1 MAQTVSDTLRLG
13 VDVGSTTV
21 KTVVLN
27 PADNS
32 VLFTRYQR
40 HNAHQADTVR
50 QLLEEAAGRFPHA
63 RFRIG
68 VCGSGGRP
76 IAAALGANYVQEVVA
91 NATAVRALYPEV
103 RTAVELGGQDAKV
116 IFFHYDEATGKLQ
129 TSDMRMNGS
138 CAGGTGAFI
147 DEIAALLNVA
157 ADEFEQLAA
166 QGKTVYSISGRCGVF
181 AKTDI
186 QPLLIQGAERAD
198 IALSTFH
205 AIAKQTIGGLSQG
218 LELTAPIIFEGGPL
232 TFNPTLV
239 RVFAERLDLKEADI
253 VRPEHPETIVA
264 RGTAIALDE
273 LFPGQQDAVTLARA
287 LERLDA
293 APGPAEDTAGSG
305 KPYFV
310 GDAERDAFLRR
321 HRAELRQPVDATD
334 RKVLRGY
341 LGIDSGSTT
350 SKFVFMDEDE
360 QVTDTFY
367 ANNQGEPLKVVRE
380 GLLALAEKYAKLG
393 IQIEVLGLGTTG
405 YGEQMLSAAFHA
417 DYHTVETVAHARGCR
432 RFFPDATFLLDIGGQ
447 DMKAIW
453 LKDGVVTNIM
463 LNEACSS
470 GCGSFLENFA
480 STLGMPVDQVA
491 DAAFRS
497 QSPAELGSRCT
508 VFMNSTIINEQRNG
522 KKPDDLMAGLCRS
535 IIENVFTKV
544 VRIANV
550 SELGDRVVVQGGTFR
565 NFAVLRALE
574 EYLGREVTLAPYPGE
589 MGALGA
595 ALAVKQEVEAHGY
608 ANGRCSSFIGFDA
621 VRDFHYTR
629 ESGVLCPHCANH
641 CSRTVLRFPDGGCY
655 VTGNRC
661 DRGAVVTEES
671 VVQRKKG
678 REVPDLFRLRQELL
692 FKTWPAAPVREAQRE
707 TVGLPRVLEF
717 WDSMPFWSTFFRA
730 LGYPVKFSHPSSRK
744 QYESG
749 LQYVASDTICFPAK
763 LVHGHV
769 LDLSK
774 QGVERIFLPYILHMP
789 PENKQEKSPYV
800 CPVIMGYSMV
810 VRNFQSP
817 EQHFP
822 VRFETPVFHWFSEQ
836 DRKRQ
841 ICQYAMDHCGA
852 TKKQAEAAYRQAET
866 AILSFRHQLVE
877 AGKRVI
883 ADTERAGSFAVVLA
897 GRPYHTDPLIN
908 HDLARMFT
916 RRGIPVLTVDSL
928 PGLENANLRK
938 SRVEITN
945 DFHARMLSGA
955 MAVAEQACL
964 EYVQIVSF
972 GCGHDAILSDEIIR
986 LLGEG
991 SGKPPLIL
999 KVDESE
1005 AAGSLGIRV
1014 QSFIETV
1021 QLRRSAQA
1029 EWTALSRPLP
1039 EPYEVKYRKADKQLR
1054 TVLVPNISAPVS
1066 TLLTA
1071 LMDREGIRAV
1081 SLPVGGPEQIRV
1093 GKKYTHNDICFPCQ
1107 MVIGEL
1113 IDALQKGNYPEDSVA
1128 VGMAKLSCDCRM
1140 ANYTAILRKALDSAG
1155 FETVPILTTDPGD
1168 TKGIHPGVS
1177 MLGARSVLMAA
1188 WAFSMLDIL
1197 EELTRKIRPYE
1208 TAAGETDR
1216 VFNECVESLAEAS
1229 KQGLGKLIGAFRRS
1243 IEAFQGLH
1251 WDRSCR
1257 KPRVLVT
1264 GELLVNFHPGTNFH
1278 VEEYLEKNGMEV
1290 ILPRITYQFR
1300 KDFQASISEIRDF
1313 GAHLA
1318 PYPFALDAA
1327 VEGIQRFLEQIAKA
1341 HPLYHRAA
1349 RPQELHDGVKEII
1362 PKTLTCGEGWL
1373 MAGEI
1378 AHYAKQGV
1386 RSFIILQPFGCLPNH
1401 VCGRGVTKRLKEEFP
1416 GVQILPLDLDP
1427 DTSYANVENRLQM
1440 LIMNQAAEAEDP
1452 AASAEPALKK
1462 TRGGSPRPAL
1472 SST

>member
-1 MAQTVSDTLRLG
+1 MAHAEDPRTLRLG
-13 VDVGSTTV
+13 LDVGSTTV
-21 KTVVLN
+21 KAVALD
-27 PADNS
+27 PSDNS

-40 HNAHQADTVR
+40 HNAHQAATVR
-50 QLLEEAAGRFPHA
+50 QLLEEAAGRFPDA

-76 IAAALGANYVQEVVA
+76 IAGALGAGYVQEVVA
-91 NATAVRALYPEV
+91 NAAAVRALYPQV

-116 IFFHYDEATGKLQ
+116 IFFQYDEAAGKLQ
-129 TSDMRMNGS
+129 ASDMRMNGS

-147 DEIAALLNVA
+147 DEIAALLNVP
-157 ADEFEQLAA
+157 ADAFEQLAA
-166 QGKTVYSISGRCGVF
+166 RGKTVYSISGRCGVF

-239 RVFAERLDLKEADI
+239 RVFAERLGLAEGDI

-264 RGTAIALDE
+264 RGTAIAVDE
-273 LFPGQQDAVTLARA
+273 LYPDGDDALTLAEA
-287 LERLDA
+287 LERLDRAPVRVESA
-293 APGPAEDTAGSG
+293 AGAGR
-305 KPYFV
+305 PFFA
-310 GDAERDAFLRR
+310 GDGERDAFLRR
-321 HRAELRQPVDATD
+321 HRAELRTPVDATG

-341 LGIDSGSTT
+341 IGIDSGSTT

-360 QVTDTFY
+360 RVTDTFY
-367 ANNQGEPLKVVRE
+367 ANNQGEPLKVVRQ
-380 GLLALAEKYAKLG
+380 GLLALAEKYEKRG
-393 IQIEVLGLGTTG
+393 IPIQVLGLGTTG

-480 STLGMPVDQVA
+480 STLGLPVDRVA
-491 DAAFRS
+491 EAAFRS
-497 QSPAELGSRCT
+497 QAPAELGSRCT

-522 KKPDDLMAGLCRS
+522 KRPDDLMAGLCRS

-550 SELGDRVVVQGGTFR
+550 AELGDRVVVQGGTFR

-608 ANGRCSSFIGFDA
+608 ANGRCSAFIGFDA
-621 VRDFHYTR
+621 VRDFTYTR
-629 ESGVLCPHCANH
+629 ESGVLCSHCANH
-641 CSRTVLRFPDGGCY
+641 CSRTILRFPDGGSY

-661 DRGAVVTEES
+661 DRGAVMAEEAAPA
-671 VVQRKKG
+671 QKA
-678 REVPDLFRLRQELL
+678 EAVPDLFRLRQQLL
-692 FKTWPAAPVREAQRE
+692 FKQYPVTPVREAQRE

-730 LGYPVKFSHPSSRK
+730 LGYPVKLSHPSSRK

-774 QGVERIFLPYILHMP
+774 QGADRIFLPYILHMP
-789 PENKQEKSPYV
+789 TENKGEKSPYV

-817 EQHFP
+817 EDHFP
-822 VRFETPVFHWFSEQ
+822 VSFETPVFHWFTEQ
-836 DRKRQ
+836 DRRRQ
-841 ICQYAMDHCGA
+841 ICRYAAEHCGA
-852 TKKQAEAAYRQAET
+852 TREQAEEAYRQGAAAISSFRRTLTEAGEAVIAET
-866 AILSFRHQLVE
+866 E
-877 AGKRVI
+877 KAG
-883 ADTERAGSFAVVLA
+883 GFAVVLA

-908 HDLARMFT
+908 HDLSRMFT

-928 PGLENANLRK
+928 PGLEAADLRK

-955 MAVAEQACL
+955 MVTAEKACL

-991 SGKPPLIL
+991 GGKPPLIL
-999 KVDESE
+999 KVDESQ

-1021 QLRRSAQA
+1021 QLRRSAQTERA
-1029 EWTALSRPLP
+1029 ACRLP
-1039 EPYEVKYRKADKQLR
+1039 EPYAVKYRKEDKRLR

-1081 SLPVGGPEQIRV
+1081 ALPVGGVEQIRV

-1107 MVIGEL
+1107 MVVGEL
-1113 IDALQKGNYPEDSVA
+1113 IDALRKGNYPEGSVA

-1140 ANYTAILRKALDSAG
+1140 ANYTPILRKALDSAG
-1155 FETVPILTTDPGD
+1155 FANVPILTTDPGD

-1177 MLGARSVLMAA
+1177 MLGARSVLLAA

-1197 EELTRKIRPYE
+1197 EELVRKIRPYE
-1208 TAAGETDR
+1208 RTPGETDR
-1216 VFNECVESLAEAS
+1216 VFSDCVEDIAGGV
-1229 KQGLGKLIGAFRRS
+1229 KQGLGRTIAAFRRS
-1243 IEAFQGLH
+1243 IAAFRALR
-1251 WDRSCR
+1251 WDRARR

-1264 GELLVNFHPGTNFH
+1264 GELLVTFHPGTNFH
-1278 VEEYLEKNGMEV
+1278 VEEYLERNGMEV

-1300 KDFQASISEIRDF
+1300 KDFQAAISEIRDF

-1318 PYPFALDAA
+1318 PYPFALDGA
-1327 VEGIQRFLEQIAKA
+1327 VEFIQRFLERIACA
-1341 HPLYHRAA
+1341 HPLYRPAA
-1349 RPQELHDGVKEII
+1349 RPQELHSGVGDII

-1378 AHYAKQGV
+1378 AHYAAEGV

-1401 VCGRGVTKRLKEEFP
+1401 VCGRGVTKRLKEAFP

-1440 LIMNQAAEAEDP
+1440 LIMNQTAEAAAPAAEAVP
-1452 AASAEPALKK
+1452 AAKK
-1462 TRGGSPRPAL
+1462 SRGRYHRPAL

>member
-1 MAQTVSDTLRLG
+1 MAHAEDPRTLRLG
-13 VDVGSTTV
+13 LDVGSTTV
-21 KTVVLN
+21 KAVALD
-27 PADNS
+27 PGDNS

-40 HNAHQADTVR
+40 HNAHQAATVR
-50 QLLEEAAGRFPHA
+50 QILEEAAGRFPDA

-76 IAAALGANYVQEVVA
+76 IAGALGAGYVQEVVA
-91 NATAVRALYPEV
+91 NAAAVRALYPQV

-116 IFFHYDEATGKLQ
+116 IFFQYDEAAGKLQ
-129 TSDMRMNGS
+129 ASDMRMNGS

-147 DEIAALLNVA
+147 DEIAALLNVP
-157 ADEFEQLAA
+157 ADAFEQLAA
-166 QGKTVYSISGRCGVF
+166 RGKTVYSISGRCGVF

-239 RVFAERLDLKEADI
+239 QVFAERLGLAEGDI

-264 RGTAIALDE
+264 RGTAIAVDE
-273 LFPGQQDAVTLARA
+273 LYPDGDDAMTLTEA
-287 LERLDA
+287 LERLDRAPARVERA
-293 APGPAEDTAGSG
+293 AGAGR
-305 KPYFV
+305 PFFA
-310 GDAERDAFLRR
+310 GDGERDAFLRR
-321 HRAELRQPVDATD
+321 HRAELRTPADATG
-334 RKVLRGY
+334 RKALRGY
-341 LGIDSGSTT
+341 IGIDSGSTT
-350 SKFVFMDEDE
+350 SKFVFMDEE
-360 QVTDTFY
+360 ERVTDTFY
-367 ANNQGEPLKVVRE
+367 ANNQGEPLKVVRQ
-380 GLLALAEKYAKLG
+380 GLLALAEKYEKLG
-393 IQIEVLGLGTTG
+393 IPIQVLGLGTTG

-480 STLGMPVDQVA
+480 STLGLPVDRVA
-491 DAAFRS
+491 EAAFRS
-497 QSPAELGSRCT
+497 QAPAELGSRCT

-522 KKPDDLMAGLCRS
+522 KRPDDLMAGLCRS

-550 SELGDRVVVQGGTFR
+550 AELGDRVVVQGGTFR

-574 EYLGREVTLAPYPGE
+574 EYLGREVTLAPFPGE

-608 ANGRCSSFIGFDA
+608 ANGRCSAFIGFDA
-621 VRDFHYTR
+621 VRDFTYTR

-641 CSRTVLRFPDGGCY
+641 CSRTILRFPDGGSY

-661 DRGAVVTEES
+661 DRGAVMAEEAAPA
-671 VVQRKKG
+671 QKA
-678 REVPDLFRLRQELL
+678 EAVPDLFRLRQQLL
-692 FKTWPAAPVREAQRE
+692 FKQYPVTPVREAQRE

-730 LGYPVKFSHPSSRK
+730 LGYPVKLSHPSSRK

-774 QGVERIFLPYILHMP
+774 QGADRIFLPYILHMP
-789 PENKQEKSPYV
+789 TENKGEKSPYV

-817 EQHFP
+817 EDHFP
-822 VRFETPVFHWFSEQ
+822 VSFETPVFHWFTEQ
-836 DRKRQ
+836 DRRRQ
-841 ICQYAMDHCGA
+841 ICRYAAEHCGA
-852 TKKQAEAAYRQAET
+852 TREQAEEAYRQGAAAISSFRRTLTEAGEAVIAET
-866 AILSFRHQLVE
+866 E
-877 AGKRVI
+877 KAG
-883 ADTERAGSFAVVLA
+883 GFAVVLA

-908 HDLARMFT
+908 HDLSRMFT

-928 PGLENANLRK
+928 PGLEAADLRK

-955 MAVAEQACL
+955 MVTAEKACL

-991 SGKPPLIL
+991 GGKPPLIL
-999 KVDESE
+999 KVDESQ

-1021 QLRRSAQA
+1021 QLRRSAQTERA
-1029 EWTALSRPLP
+1029 ACRLP
-1039 EPYEVKYRKADKQLR
+1039 EPYAVKYRKEDKRLR

-1081 SLPVGGPEQIRV
+1081 ALPVGGPEQIRV

-1107 MVIGEL
+1107 MVVGEL
-1113 IDALQKGNYPEDSVA
+1113 IDALRKGNYPEGSVA

-1140 ANYTAILRKALDSAG
+1140 ANYTPILRKALDSAG
-1155 FETVPILTTDPGD
+1155 FANVPILTTDPGD

-1177 MLGARSVLMAA
+1177 MLGARSVLLAA

-1197 EELTRKIRPYE
+1197 EELVRKIRPYE
-1208 TAAGETDR
+1208 RTPGETDR
-1216 VFNECVESLAEAS
+1216 VFSDCVEDIAGGV
-1229 KQGLGKLIGAFRRS
+1229 KQGLGRTIAAFRRS
-1243 IEAFQGLH
+1243 IAAFRALR
-1251 WDRSCR
+1251 WDRSRR

-1264 GELLVNFHPGTNFH
+1264 GELLVTFHPGTNFH
-1278 VEEYLEKNGMEV
+1278 VEEYLERNGMEV

-1300 KDFQASISEIRDF
+1300 KDFQAAISEIRDF

-1318 PYPFALDAA
+1318 PYPFALDGA
-1327 VEGIQRFLEQIAKA
+1327 VEFIQRFLERIACA
-1341 HPLYHRAA
+1341 HPLYRPAA
-1349 RPQELHDGVKEII
+1349 RPQELHSGVGDII

-1378 AHYAKQGV
+1378 AHYAAEGV

-1401 VCGRGVTKRLKEEFP
+1401 VCGRGVTKRLKEAFP

-1440 LIMNQAAEAEDP
+1440 LIMNQTAEAAAPAAEAVP
-1452 AASAEPALKK
+1452 AAKK
-1462 TRGGSPRPAL
+1462 SRGRYHRPAL

>member
-1 MAQTVSDTLRLG
+1 MAHAEDPRTLRLG
-13 VDVGSTTV
+13 LDVGSTTV
-21 KTVVLN
+21 KAVALD
-27 PADNS
+27 PGDNS

-40 HNAHQADTVR
+40 HNAHQAATVR
-50 QLLEEAAGRFPHA
+50 QILEEAAGRFPDA

-76 IAAALGANYVQEVVA
+76 IAGALGAGYVQEVVA
-91 NATAVRALYPEV
+91 NAAAVRALYPQV

-116 IFFHYDEATGKLQ
+116 IFFQYDEAAGKLQ
-129 TSDMRMNGS
+129 ASDMRMNGS

-147 DEIAALLNVA
+147 DEIAALLNVP
-157 ADEFEQLAA
+157 ADAFEQLAA
-166 QGKTVYSISGRCGVF
+166 RGKTVYSISGRCGVF

-239 RVFAERLDLKEADI
+239 RVFAERLGLAEGDI

-264 RGTAIALDE
+264 RGTAIAVDE
-273 LFPGQQDAVTLARA
+273 LYPDGDDALTLTEA
-287 LERLDA
+287 LERLDRAPARVESA
-293 APGPAEDTAGSG
+293 AGAGRPFFADDG
-305 KPYFV
+305 
-310 GDAERDAFLRR
+310 ERDAFLRR
-321 HRAELRQPVDATD
+321 HRAELRTPVDATD

-341 LGIDSGSTT
+341 IGIDSGSTT

-360 QVTDTFY
+360 RVTDTFY
-367 ANNQGEPLKVVRE
+367 ANNQGEPLKVVRQ
-380 GLLALAEKYAKLG
+380 GLLALAEKYEKRG
-393 IQIEVLGLGTTG
+393 IPIQVLGLGTTG

-480 STLGMPVDQVA
+480 STLGIPVDKVA

-497 QSPAELGSRCT
+497 RDPAELGSRCT

-522 KKPDDLMAGLCRS
+522 KQPDDLMAGLCRS

-550 SELGDRVVVQGGTFR
+550 AELGDRVVVQGGTFR

-608 ANGRCSSFIGFDA
+608 ANGRCSAFIGFDA
-621 VRDFHYTR
+621 VRDFTYTR

-641 CSRTVLRFPDGGCY
+641 CSRTILRFPDGGSY

-661 DRGAVVTEES
+661 DRGAVMAEEAAPA
-671 VVQRKKG
+671 QKA
-678 REVPDLFRLRQELL
+678 EAVPDLFRLRQQLL
-692 FKTWPAAPVREAQRE
+692 FKQYPVTPVREAQRE

-730 LGYPVKFSHPSSRK
+730 LGYPVKLSHPSSRK

-774 QGVERIFLPYILHMP
+774 QGADRIFLPYILHMP
-789 PENKQEKSPYV
+789 TENKGEKSPYV

-817 EQHFP
+817 EDHFP
-822 VRFETPVFHWFSEQ
+822 VSFETPVFHWFTEQ
-836 DRKRQ
+836 DRRRQ
-841 ICQYAMDHCGA
+841 ICRYAAEHCGA
-852 TKKQAEAAYRQAET
+852 TREQAEEAYRQGAAAISSFRRTLTEAGEAVIAET
-866 AILSFRHQLVE
+866 E
-877 AGKRVI
+877 KAG
-883 ADTERAGSFAVVLA
+883 GFAVVLA

-908 HDLARMFT
+908 HDLSRMFT

-928 PGLENANLRK
+928 PGLEAADLRK

-955 MAVAEQACL
+955 MVTAEKACL

-991 SGKPPLIL
+991 GGKPPLIL
-999 KVDESE
+999 KVDESQ

-1021 QLRRSAQA
+1021 QLRRSAQTERA
-1029 EWTALSRPLP
+1029 ACRLP
-1039 EPYEVKYRKADKQLR
+1039 EPYAVKYRKEDKRLR

-1081 SLPVGGPEQIRV
+1081 ALPVGGVEQIRV

-1107 MVIGEL
+1107 MVVGEL
-1113 IDALQKGNYPEDSVA
+1113 IDALRKGNYPEGSVA

-1140 ANYTAILRKALDSAG
+1140 ANYTPILRKALDSAG
-1155 FETVPILTTDPGD
+1155 FSDVPILTTDPGD

-1177 MLGARSVLMAA
+1177 MLGARSVLLAA

-1197 EELTRKIRPYE
+1197 EELVRKIRPYE
-1208 TAAGETDR
+1208 RTPGETDR
-1216 VFNECVESLAEAS
+1216 VFSDCVEDIAGGV
-1229 KQGLGKLIGAFRRS
+1229 KQGLGRTIAAFRRS
-1243 IEAFQGLH
+1243 IAAFRALR
-1251 WDRSCR
+1251 WDRSRR

-1264 GELLVNFHPGTNFH
+1264 GELLVTFHPGTNFH
-1278 VEEYLEKNGMEV
+1278 VEEYLERNGMEV

-1300 KDFQASISEIRDF
+1300 KDFQAAISEIRDF

-1318 PYPFALDAA
+1318 PYPFALDGA
-1327 VEGIQRFLEQIAKA
+1327 VEFIQRFLERIACA
-1341 HPLYHRAA
+1341 HPLYRPAA
-1349 RPQELHDGVKEII
+1349 RPQELHSGVGDII

-1378 AHYAKQGV
+1378 AHYARQGV

-1440 LIMNQAAEAEDP
+1440 LIMNQTAEAAAPAAEAVP
-1452 AASAEPALKK
+1452 AAKK
-1462 TRGGSPRPAL
+1462 SRGRYHRPAL

>member
-1 MAQTVSDTLRLG
+1 MAHAEDPRTLRLG
-13 VDVGSTTV
+13 LDVGSTTV
-21 KTVVLN
+21 KAVALD
-27 PADNS
+27 PSDNS

-40 HNAHQADTVR
+40 HNAHQAATVR
-50 QLLEEAAGRFPHA
+50 QLLEEAAGRFPDA

-76 IAAALGANYVQEVVA
+76 IAGALGAGYVQEVVA
-91 NATAVRALYPEV
+91 NAAAVRALYPQV

-116 IFFHYDEATGKLQ
+116 IFFQYDEAAGKLQ
-129 TSDMRMNGS
+129 ASDMRMNGS

-147 DEIAALLNVA
+147 DEIAALLNVP
-157 ADEFEQLAA
+157 ADAFEQLAA
-166 QGKTVYSISGRCGVF
+166 RGKTVYSISGRCGVF

-239 RVFAERLDLKEADI
+239 RVFAERLGLAEGDI

-264 RGTAIALDE
+264 RGTAIAVDE
-273 LFPGQQDAVTLARA
+273 LYPDGDDALTLAEA
-287 LERLDA
+287 LERLDRAPVRVESA
-293 APGPAEDTAGSG
+293 AGAGR
-305 KPYFV
+305 PFFA
-310 GDAERDAFLRR
+310 GDGERDAFLRR
-321 HRAELRQPVDATD
+321 HRAELRTPVDATG

-341 LGIDSGSTT
+341 IGIDSGSTT

-360 QVTDTFY
+360 RVTDTFY
-367 ANNQGEPLKVVRE
+367 ANNQGEPLKVVRQ
-380 GLLALAEKYAKLG
+380 GLLALAEKYEKLG
-393 IQIEVLGLGTTG
+393 IPIQVLGLGTTG

-480 STLGMPVDQVA
+480 STLGMPVDRVA
-491 DAAFRS
+491 EAAFRS
-497 QSPAELGSRCT
+497 QAPAELGSRCT

-522 KKPDDLMAGLCRS
+522 KRPDDLMAGLCRS

-550 SELGDRVVVQGGTFR
+550 AELGDRVVVQGGTFR

-608 ANGRCSSFIGFDA
+608 ANGRCSAFIGFDA
-621 VRDFHYTR
+621 VRDFTYTR

-641 CSRTVLRFPDGGCY
+641 CSRTILRFPDGGSY

-661 DRGAVVTEES
+661 DRGAVMAEEAAPA
-671 VVQRKKG
+671 QKA
-678 REVPDLFRLRQELL
+678 EAVPDLFRLRQQLL
-692 FKTWPAAPVREAQRE
+692 FKQYPVTPVREAQRE

-730 LGYPVKFSHPSSRK
+730 LGYPVKLSHPSSRK

-774 QGVERIFLPYILHMP
+774 QGADRIFLPYILHMP
-789 PENKQEKSPYV
+789 TENKGEKSPYV

-817 EQHFP
+817 EDHFP
-822 VRFETPVFHWFSEQ
+822 VSFETPVFHWFTEQ
-836 DRKRQ
+836 DRRRQ
-841 ICQYAMDHCGA
+841 ICRYAAEHCGA
-852 TKKQAEAAYRQAET
+852 TREQAEEAYRQGAAAISSFRRTLTEAGEAVIAET
-866 AILSFRHQLVE
+866 E
-877 AGKRVI
+877 KAG
-883 ADTERAGSFAVVLA
+883 GFAVVLA

-908 HDLARMFT
+908 HDLSRMFT

-928 PGLENANLRK
+928 PGLADADLRK

-955 MAVAEQACL
+955 MVTAEKACL

-991 SGKPPLIL
+991 GGKPPLIL
-999 KVDESE
+999 KVDESQ

-1021 QLRRSAQA
+1021 QLRRSAQTEQA
-1029 EWTALSRPLP
+1029 ACRLP
-1039 EPYEVKYRKADKQLR
+1039 EPYAVKYRKEDKRLR

-1081 SLPVGGPEQIRV
+1081 TLPVGGVEQIRV

-1107 MVIGEL
+1107 MVVGEL
-1113 IDALQKGNYPEDSVA
+1113 IDALRKGNYPEGSVA

-1140 ANYTAILRKALDSAG
+1140 ANYTPILRKALDSAG
-1155 FETVPILTTDPGD
+1155 FANVPILTTDPGD

-1177 MLGARSVLMAA
+1177 MLGARSVLLAA

-1197 EELTRKIRPYE
+1197 EELVRKIRPYE
-1208 TAAGETDR
+1208 RTPGETDR
-1216 VFNECVESLAEAS
+1216 VFSDCVEDIAGGV
-1229 KQGLGKLIGAFRRS
+1229 KQGLGRTIAAFRRS
-1243 IEAFQGLH
+1243 IAAFRALR
-1251 WDRSCR
+1251 WDRSRR

-1264 GELLVNFHPGTNFH
+1264 GELLVTFHPGTNFH
-1278 VEEYLEKNGMEV
+1278 VEEYLERNGMEV

-1300 KDFQASISEIRDF
+1300 KDFQAAISEIRDF

-1318 PYPFALDAA
+1318 PYPFALDGA
-1327 VEGIQRFLEQIAKA
+1327 VEFIQRFLERIACA
-1341 HPLYHRAA
+1341 HPLYRPAA
-1349 RPQELHDGVKEII
+1349 RPQELHSGVGDII

-1378 AHYAKQGV
+1378 AHYAAEGV

-1401 VCGRGVTKRLKEEFP
+1401 VCGRGVTKRLKEAFP

-1440 LIMNQAAEAEDP
+1440 LIMNQTAEAAAPAAEAVP
-1452 AASAEPALKK
+1452 AAKK
-1462 TRGGSPRPAL
+1462 SRGRYHRPAL

>member
-1 MAQTVSDTLRLG
+1 MAHAEDPRTLRLG
-13 VDVGSTTV
+13 LDVGSTTV
-21 KTVVLN
+21 KAVALD
-27 PADNS
+27 PGDNS

-40 HNAHQADTVR
+40 HNAHQAATVR
-50 QLLEEAAGRFPHA
+50 QLLEEAAGRFPDA

-76 IAAALGANYVQEVVA
+76 IAGALGAGYVQEVVA
-91 NATAVRALYPEV
+91 NAAAVRALYPQV

-116 IFFHYDEATGKLQ
+116 IFFQYDEAAGKLQ
-129 TSDMRMNGS
+129 ASDMRMNGS

-147 DEIAALLNVA
+147 DEIAALLNVP
-157 ADEFEQLAA
+157 ADAFEQLAA
-166 QGKTVYSISGRCGVF
+166 RGKTVYSISGRCGVF

-239 RVFAERLDLKEADI
+239 RVFAERLGLAEGDI

-264 RGTAIALDE
+264 RGTAIAVDE
-273 LFPGQQDAVTLARA
+273 LYPDGDDALTLTEA
-287 LERLDA
+287 LERLDRAPARVESA
-293 APGPAEDTAGSG
+293 AGAGR
-305 KPYFV
+305 PFFA
-310 GDAERDAFLRR
+310 GDGERDAFLRR
-321 HRAELRQPVDATD
+321 HRAELRTPVDATD

-341 LGIDSGSTT
+341 IGIDSGSTT

-360 QVTDTFY
+360 RVTDTFY
-367 ANNQGEPLKVVRE
+367 ANNQGEPLKVVRQ
-380 GLLALAEKYAKLG
+380 GLLALAEKYEKRG
-393 IQIEVLGLGTTG
+393 IPIQVLGLGTTG

-480 STLGMPVDQVA
+480 STLGMPVDRVA
-491 DAAFRS
+491 EAAFRS
-497 QSPAELGSRCT
+497 QAPAELGSRCT

-522 KKPDDLMAGLCRS
+522 KRPDDLMAGLCRS

-550 SELGDRVVVQGGTFR
+550 AELGDRVVVQGGTFR

-608 ANGRCSSFIGFDA
+608 ANGRCSAFIGFDA
-621 VRDFHYTR
+621 VRDFTYTR

-641 CSRTVLRFPDGGCY
+641 CSRTILRFPDGGSY

-661 DRGAVVTEES
+661 DRGAVMAEEAAPA
-671 VVQRKKG
+671 QKA
-678 REVPDLFRLRQELL
+678 EAVPDLFRLRQQLL
-692 FKTWPAAPVREAQRE
+692 FKQYPVTPVREAQRE

-730 LGYPVKFSHPSSRK
+730 LGYPVKLSHPSSRK

-774 QGVERIFLPYILHMP
+774 QGADRIFLPYILHMP
-789 PENKQEKSPYV
+789 TENKGEKSPYV

-817 EQHFP
+817 EDHFP
-822 VRFETPVFHWFSEQ
+822 VSFETPVFHWFTEQ
-836 DRKRQ
+836 DRRRQ
-841 ICQYAMDHCGA
+841 ICRYAAEHCGA
-852 TKKQAEAAYRQAET
+852 TREQAEEAYRQGAAAISSFRRTLTEAGEAVIAET
-866 AILSFRHQLVE
+866 E
-877 AGKRVI
+877 KAG
-883 ADTERAGSFAVVLA
+883 GFAVVLA

-908 HDLARMFT
+908 HDLSRMFT

-928 PGLENANLRK
+928 PGLEAADLRK

-955 MAVAEQACL
+955 MVTAEKACL

-991 SGKPPLIL
+991 GGKPPLIL
-999 KVDESE
+999 KVDESQ

-1021 QLRRSAQA
+1021 QLRRSAQTERA
-1029 EWTALSRPLP
+1029 ACRLP
-1039 EPYEVKYRKADKQLR
+1039 EPYAVKYRKEDKRLR

-1081 SLPVGGPEQIRV
+1081 ALPVGGVEQIRV

-1107 MVIGEL
+1107 MVVGEL
-1113 IDALQKGNYPEDSVA
+1113 IDALRKGNYPEGSVA

-1140 ANYTAILRKALDSAG
+1140 ANYTPILRKALDSAG
-1155 FETVPILTTDPGD
+1155 FANVPILTTDPGD

-1177 MLGARSVLMAA
+1177 MLGARSVLLAA

-1197 EELTRKIRPYE
+1197 EELVRKIRPYE
-1208 TAAGETDR
+1208 RTPGETDR
-1216 VFNECVESLAEAS
+1216 VFSDCVEDIAGGV
-1229 KQGLGKLIGAFRRS
+1229 KQGLGRTIAAFRRS
-1243 IEAFQGLH
+1243 IAAFRALR
-1251 WDRSCR
+1251 WDRARR

-1264 GELLVNFHPGTNFH
+1264 GELLVTFHPGTNFH
-1278 VEEYLEKNGMEV
+1278 VEEYLERNGMEV

-1300 KDFQASISEIRDF
+1300 KDFQAAISEIRDF

-1318 PYPFALDAA
+1318 PYPFALDGA
-1327 VEGIQRFLEQIAKA
+1327 VEFIQRFLERIACA
-1341 HPLYHRAA
+1341 HPLYRPAA
-1349 RPQELHDGVKEII
+1349 RPQELHSGVEHII

-1378 AHYAKQGV
+1378 AHYAAQGV

-1440 LIMNQAAEAEDP
+1440 LIMNQTAEAAAPAAEAVP
-1452 AASAEPALKK
+1452 AAKK
-1462 TRGGSPRPAL
+1462 SRGRYHRPAL

>member
-1 MAQTVSDTLRLG
+1 MAHAEDPRTLRLG
-13 VDVGSTTV
+13 LDVGSTTV
-21 KTVVLN
+21 KAVALD
-27 PADNS
+27 PSDNS

-40 HNAHQADTVR
+40 HNAHQAATVR
-50 QLLEEAAGRFPHA
+50 QLLEEAAGRFPDA

-76 IAAALGANYVQEVVA
+76 IAGALGADYVQEVVA
-91 NATAVRALYPEV
+91 NAAAVRALYPQV

-116 IFFHYDEATGKLQ
+116 IFFQYDEAAGKLQ
-129 TSDMRMNGS
+129 ASDMRMNGS

-147 DEIAALLNVA
+147 DEIAALLNVP
-157 ADEFEQLAA
+157 ADAFEQLAA
-166 QGKTVYSISGRCGVF
+166 RGKTVYSISGRCGVF

-239 RVFAERLDLKEADI
+239 QVFAERLGLAEGDI

-264 RGTAIALDE
+264 RGTAIAVDE
-273 LFPGQQDAVTLARA
+273 LYPDGDDAMTLTEA
-287 LERLDA
+287 LERLDRAPARVERA
-293 APGPAEDTAGSG
+293 AGAGR
-305 KPYFV
+305 PFFA
-310 GDAERDAFLRR
+310 GDGERDAFLRR
-321 HRAELRQPVDATD
+321 HRAELRTPVDATG

-341 LGIDSGSTT
+341 IGIDSGSTT

-360 QVTDTFY
+360 RVTDTFY
-367 ANNQGEPLKVVRE
+367 ANNQGEPLKVVRQ
-380 GLLALAEKYAKLG
+380 GLLALAEKYEKRG
-393 IQIEVLGLGTTG
+393 IPIQVLGLGTTG

-480 STLGMPVDQVA
+480 STLGMPVDRVA
-491 DAAFRS
+491 EAAFRS
-497 QSPAELGSRCT
+497 QAPAELGSRCT

-522 KKPDDLMAGLCRS
+522 KRPDDLMAGLCRS

-550 SELGDRVVVQGGTFR
+550 AELGDRVVVQGGTFR

-608 ANGRCSSFIGFDA
+608 ANGRCSAFIGFDA
-621 VRDFHYTR
+621 VRDFTYTR

-641 CSRTVLRFPDGGCY
+641 CSRTILRFPDGGSY

-661 DRGAVVTEES
+661 DRGAVMAEEAAPA
-671 VVQRKKG
+671 QKA
-678 REVPDLFRLRQELL
+678 EAVPDLFRLRQQLL
-692 FKTWPAAPVREAQRE
+692 FKQYPVTPVREAQRE

-730 LGYPVKFSHPSSRK
+730 LGYPVKLSHPSSRK

-774 QGVERIFLPYILHMP
+774 QGADRIFLPYILHMP
-789 PENKQEKSPYV
+789 TENKGEKSPYV

-817 EQHFP
+817 EDHFP
-822 VRFETPVFHWFSEQ
+822 VSFETPVFHWFTEQ
-836 DRKRQ
+836 DRRRQ
-841 ICQYAMDHCGA
+841 ICRYAVEHCGA
-852 TKKQAEAAYRQAET
+852 TREQAEEAYRQGAAAISSFRRTLTEAGEAVIAET
-866 AILSFRHQLVE
+866 E
-877 AGKRVI
+877 KAG
-883 ADTERAGSFAVVLA
+883 GFAVVLA

-908 HDLARMFT
+908 HDLSRMFT

-928 PGLENANLRK
+928 PGLADADLRK

-955 MAVAEQACL
+955 MVTAEKACL

-991 SGKPPLIL
+991 GGKPPLIL
-999 KVDESE
+999 KVDESQ

-1021 QLRRSAQA
+1021 QLRRSAQTERA
-1029 EWTALSRPLP
+1029 ACRLP
-1039 EPYEVKYRKADKQLR
+1039 EPYAVKYRKEDKRLR

-1081 SLPVGGPEQIRV
+1081 ALPVGGVEQIRV

-1107 MVIGEL
+1107 MVVGEL
-1113 IDALQKGNYPEDSVA
+1113 IDALRKGNYPEGSVA

-1140 ANYTAILRKALDSAG
+1140 ANYTPILRKALDSAG
-1155 FETVPILTTDPGD
+1155 FESVPILTTDPGD

-1177 MLGARSVLMAA
+1177 MLGARSVLLAA

-1197 EELTRKIRPYE
+1197 EELVRKIRPYE
-1208 TAAGETDR
+1208 RTPGETDR
-1216 VFNECVESLAEAS
+1216 VFSDCVEDIAGGV
-1229 KQGLGKLIGAFRRS
+1229 KQGLGRTIAAFRRS
-1243 IEAFQGLH
+1243 IAAFRALR
-1251 WDRSCR
+1251 WDRSRR

-1264 GELLVNFHPGTNFH
+1264 GELLVTFHPGTNFH
-1278 VEEYLEKNGMEV
+1278 VEEYLERNGMEV

-1300 KDFQASISEIRDF
+1300 KDFQAAISEIRDF

-1318 PYPFALDAA
+1318 PYPFALDGA
-1327 VEGIQRFLEQIAKA
+1327 VEFIQRFLERIACA
-1341 HPLYHRAA
+1341 HPLYRPAA
-1349 RPQELHDGVKEII
+1349 RPQELHSGVGDII

-1378 AHYAKQGV
+1378 AHYAAEGV

-1401 VCGRGVTKRLKEEFP
+1401 VCGRGVTKRLKEAFP

-1440 LIMNQAAEAEDP
+1440 LIMNQTAEAAAPAAEAVP
-1452 AASAEPALKK
+1452 AAKK
-1462 TRGGSPRPAL
+1462 SRGRYHRPAL

>member
-1 MAQTVSDTLRLG
+1 MAHAEDPRTLRLG
-13 VDVGSTTV
+13 LDVGSTTV
-21 KTVVLN
+21 KAVALD
-27 PADNS
+27 PSDNS

-40 HNAHQADTVR
+40 HNAHQAATVR
-50 QLLEEAAGRFPHA
+50 QLLEEAAGRFPDA

-76 IAAALGANYVQEVVA
+76 IAGALGAGYVQEVVA
-91 NATAVRALYPEV
+91 NAAAVRALYPQV

-116 IFFHYDEATGKLQ
+116 IFFQYDEAAGKLQ
-129 TSDMRMNGS
+129 ASDMRMNGS

-147 DEIAALLNVA
+147 DEIAALLNVP
-157 ADEFEQLAA
+157 ADAFEQLAA
-166 QGKTVYSISGRCGVF
+166 RGKTVYSISGRCGVF

-239 RVFAERLDLKEADI
+239 RVFAERLGLAEGDI

-264 RGTAIALDE
+264 RGTAIAVDE
-273 LFPGQQDAVTLARA
+273 LYPDGDDALTLAEA
-287 LERLDA
+287 LERLDRAPVRVESA
-293 APGPAEDTAGSG
+293 AGAGR
-305 KPYFV
+305 PFFA
-310 GDAERDAFLRR
+310 GDGERDAFLRR
-321 HRAELRQPVDATD
+321 HRAELRTPVDATG

-341 LGIDSGSTT
+341 IGIDSGSTT

-360 QVTDTFY
+360 RVTDTFY
-367 ANNQGEPLKVVRE
+367 ANNQGEPLKVVRQ
-380 GLLALAEKYAKLG
+380 GLLALAEKYEKRG
-393 IQIEVLGLGTTG
+393 IPIQVLGLGTTG

-480 STLGMPVDQVA
+480 STLGLPVDRVA
-491 DAAFRS
+491 EAAFRS
-497 QSPAELGSRCT
+497 QAPAELGSRCT

-522 KKPDDLMAGLCRS
+522 KQPDDLMAGLCRS

-550 SELGDRVVVQGGTFR
+550 AELGDRVVVQGGTFR

-608 ANGRCSSFIGFDA
+608 ANGRCSAFIGFDA
-621 VRDFHYTR
+621 VRDFTYTR

-641 CSRTVLRFPDGGCY
+641 CSRTILRFPDGGSY

-661 DRGAVVTEES
+661 DRGAVMAEEAAPA
-671 VVQRKKG
+671 QKA
-678 REVPDLFRLRQELL
+678 EAVPDLFRLRQQLL
-692 FKTWPAAPVREAQRE
+692 FKQYPVTPVREAQRE

-730 LGYPVKFSHPSSRK
+730 LGYPVKLSHPSSRK

-774 QGVERIFLPYILHMP
+774 QGADRIFLPYILHMP
-789 PENKQEKSPYV
+789 TENKGEKSPYV

-817 EQHFP
+817 EDHFP
-822 VRFETPVFHWFSEQ
+822 VSFETPVFHWFTEQ
-836 DRKRQ
+836 DRRRQ
-841 ICQYAMDHCGA
+841 ICRYAAEHCGA
-852 TKKQAEAAYRQAET
+852 TREQAEEAYRQGAAAISSFRRTLTEAGEAVIAET
-866 AILSFRHQLVE
+866 E
-877 AGKRVI
+877 KAG
-883 ADTERAGSFAVVLA
+883 GFAVVLA

-908 HDLARMFT
+908 HDLSRMFT

-928 PGLENANLRK
+928 PGLEAADLRK

-955 MAVAEQACL
+955 MVTAEKACL

-991 SGKPPLIL
+991 GGKPPLIL
-999 KVDESE
+999 KVDESQ

-1021 QLRRSAQA
+1021 QLRRSAQTERA
-1029 EWTALSRPLP
+1029 ACRLP
-1039 EPYEVKYRKADKQLR
+1039 EPYAVKYRKEDKRLR

-1081 SLPVGGPEQIRV
+1081 ALPVGGVEQIRV

-1107 MVIGEL
+1107 MVVGEL
-1113 IDALQKGNYPEDSVA
+1113 IDALRKGNYPEGSVA

-1140 ANYTAILRKALDSAG
+1140 ANYTPILRKALDSAG
-1155 FETVPILTTDPGD
+1155 FANVPILTTDPGD

-1177 MLGARSVLMAA
+1177 MLGARSVLLAA

-1197 EELTRKIRPYE
+1197 EELVRKIRPYE
-1208 TAAGETDR
+1208 RTPGETDR
-1216 VFNECVESLAEAS
+1216 VFSDCVEDIAGGV
-1229 KQGLGKLIGAFRRS
+1229 KQGLGRTIAAFRRS
-1243 IEAFQGLH
+1243 IAAFRALR
-1251 WDRSCR
+1251 WDRSRR

-1264 GELLVNFHPGTNFH
+1264 GELLVTFHPGTNFH
-1278 VEEYLEKNGMEV
+1278 VEEYLERNGMEV

-1300 KDFQASISEIRDF
+1300 KDFQAAISEIRDF

-1318 PYPFALDAA
+1318 PYPFALDGA
-1327 VEGIQRFLEQIAKA
+1327 VEFIQRFLERIACA
-1341 HPLYHRAA
+1341 HPLYRPAA
-1349 RPQELHDGVKEII
+1349 RPQELHSGVGDII

-1378 AHYAKQGV
+1378 AHYAAEGV

-1401 VCGRGVTKRLKEEFP
+1401 VCGRGVTKRLKEAFP

-1440 LIMNQAAEAEDP
+1440 LIMNQTAEAAAPAAEAVP
-1452 AASAEPALKK
+1452 AAKK
-1462 TRGGSPRPAL
+1462 SRGRYHRPAL

>member
-1 MAQTVSDTLRLG
+1 MAHAEDPRTLRLG
-13 VDVGSTTV
+13 LDVGSTTV
-21 KTVVLN
+21 KAVALD
-27 PADNS
+27 PGDNS

-40 HNAHQADTVR
+40 HNAHQAATVR
-50 QLLEEAAGRFPHA
+50 QLLEEAAGRFPDA

-76 IAAALGANYVQEVVA
+76 IAGALGAGYVQEVVA
-91 NATAVRALYPEV
+91 NAAAVRALYPQV

-116 IFFHYDEATGKLQ
+116 IFFQYDEAAGKLQ
-129 TSDMRMNGS
+129 ASDMRMNGS

-147 DEIAALLNVA
+147 DEIAALLNVP
-157 ADEFEQLAA
+157 ADAFEQLAA
-166 QGKTVYSISGRCGVF
+166 RGKTVYSISGRCGVF

-186 QPLLIQGAERAD
+186 QPLLIQGAERTD

-239 RVFAERLDLKEADI
+239 QVFAERLGLAEGDI

-264 RGTAIALDE
+264 RGTAIAVDE
-273 LFPGQQDAVTLARA
+273 LYPDGDDALTLAEA
-287 LERLDA
+287 LERLDRAPVRVESA
-293 APGPAEDTAGSG
+293 AGAGR
-305 KPYFV
+305 PFFA
-310 GDAERDAFLRR
+310 GDGERDAFLRR
-321 HRAELRQPVDATD
+321 HRAELRTPVDATG

-341 LGIDSGSTT
+341 IGIDSGSTT
-350 SKFVFMDEDE
+350 SKFVFMDEE
-360 QVTDTFY
+360 ERVTDTFY
-367 ANNQGEPLKVVRE
+367 ANNQGEPLKVVRQ
-380 GLLALAEKYAKLG
+380 GLLALAEKYEKLG
-393 IQIEVLGLGTTG
+393 IPIQVLGLGTTG

-480 STLGMPVDQVA
+480 STLGLPVDRVA
-491 DAAFRS
+491 EAAFRS
-497 QSPAELGSRCT
+497 QAPAELGSRCT

-522 KKPDDLMAGLCRS
+522 KQPDDLMAGLCRS

-550 SELGDRVVVQGGTFR
+550 AELGDRVVVQGGTFR

-608 ANGRCSSFIGFDA
+608 ANGRCSAFIGFDA
-621 VRDFHYTR
+621 VRDFTYTR

-641 CSRTVLRFPDGGCY
+641 CSRTILRFPDGGSY

-661 DRGAVVTEES
+661 DRGAVMAEEAAPA
-671 VVQRKKG
+671 QKA
-678 REVPDLFRLRQELL
+678 EAVPDLFRLRQQLL
-692 FKTWPAAPVREAQRE
+692 FKQYPVTPVREAQRE

-730 LGYPVKFSHPSSRK
+730 LGYPVKLSHPSSRK

-774 QGVERIFLPYILHMP
+774 QGADRIFLPYILHMP
-789 PENKQEKSPYV
+789 TENKGEKSPYV

-817 EQHFP
+817 EDHFP
-822 VRFETPVFHWFSEQ
+822 VSFETPVFHWFTEQ
-836 DRKRQ
+836 DRRRQ
-841 ICQYAMDHCGA
+841 ICRYAAEHCGA
-852 TKKQAEAAYRQAET
+852 TREQAEEAYRQGAAAISSFRRTLTEAGEAVIAET
-866 AILSFRHQLVE
+866 E
-877 AGKRVI
+877 KAG
-883 ADTERAGSFAVVLA
+883 GFAVVLA

-908 HDLARMFT
+908 HDLSRMFT

-928 PGLENANLRK
+928 PGLEAADLRK

-955 MAVAEQACL
+955 MVTAEKACL

-991 SGKPPLIL
+991 GGKPPLIL
-999 KVDESE
+999 KVDESQ

-1021 QLRRSAQA
+1021 QLRRSAHAEQA
-1029 EWTALSRPLP
+1029 ACRLP
-1039 EPYEVKYRKADKQLR
+1039 EPYAVKYRKEDKRLR

-1081 SLPVGGPEQIRV
+1081 ALPVGGVEQIRV

-1107 MVIGEL
+1107 MVVGEL
-1113 IDALQKGNYPEDSVA
+1113 IDALRKGNYPEGSVA

-1140 ANYTAILRKALDSAG
+1140 ANYTPILRKALDSAG
-1155 FETVPILTTDPGD
+1155 FANVPILTTDPGD

-1177 MLGARSVLMAA
+1177 MLGARSVLLAA

-1197 EELTRKIRPYE
+1197 EELVRKIRPYE
-1208 TAAGETDR
+1208 RTPGETDR
-1216 VFNECVESLAEAS
+1216 VFSDCVEDIAGGV
-1229 KQGLGKLIGAFRRS
+1229 KQGLGRTIAAFRRS
-1243 IEAFQGLH
+1243 IAAFRALR
-1251 WDRSCR
+1251 WDRARR

-1264 GELLVNFHPGTNFH
+1264 GELLVTFHPGTNFH
-1278 VEEYLEKNGMEV
+1278 VEEYLERNGMEV

-1300 KDFQASISEIRDF
+1300 KDFQAAISEIRDF

-1318 PYPFALDAA
+1318 PYPFALDGA
-1327 VEGIQRFLEQIAKA
+1327 VEFIQRFLERIACA
-1341 HPLYHRAA
+1341 HPLYRPAA
-1349 RPQELHDGVKEII
+1349 RPQELHSGVGDII

-1378 AHYAKQGV
+1378 AHYAAEGV

-1401 VCGRGVTKRLKEEFP
+1401 VCGRGVTKRLKEAFP

-1440 LIMNQAAEAEDP
+1440 LIMNQTAEAAAPAAEAVP
-1452 AASAEPALKK
+1452 AAKK
-1462 TRGGSPRPAL
+1462 SRGRYHRPAL